1 MIYQSFRNET
11 KKFLILQNLKLKNS
25 YPNFFFPTR
34 LAWLNEVFALMKQF
48 EKKKKVLGS
57 HLAYNY
63 FVVMIVVVN
72 FKKKKKKN
80 SNLCFG

>member
-1 MIYQSFRNET
+1 
-11 KKFLILQNLKLKNS
+11 
-25 YPNFFFPTR
+25 
-34 LAWLNEVFALMKQF
+34 MKQF

-72 FKKKKKKN
+72 FKKKKKKIQTFVLGDLELQWNNKIEMIFLHCNESHSLN
-80 SNLCFG
+80 SIILSITLSKFL